1 MPWLLRGDRVL
12 ATIEIADN
20 APTRARGLLGRSG
33 LDGAMLL
40 EPAPSVHTIGMKF
53 AIDVAHCVRSDDHLV
68 VRHIQTLEPNR
79 MGRPHPR
86 ARVVIEAESGSF
98 ARWGL
103 TVGDELSISA
113 DTAGSDGTAD
123 GATA

>member
-12 ATIEIADN
+12 ANIEIADS
-20 APTRARGLLGRSG
+20 ASGRARGLLGRTG

-53 AIDVAHCVRSDDHLV
+53 PIDVAHCVRSDDHLV

-98 ARWGL
+98 ERWGL
-103 TVGDELSISA
+103 VVGDELSIS
-113 DTAGSDGTAD
+113 GE
-123 GATA
+123 GATGDGMAFGVTA